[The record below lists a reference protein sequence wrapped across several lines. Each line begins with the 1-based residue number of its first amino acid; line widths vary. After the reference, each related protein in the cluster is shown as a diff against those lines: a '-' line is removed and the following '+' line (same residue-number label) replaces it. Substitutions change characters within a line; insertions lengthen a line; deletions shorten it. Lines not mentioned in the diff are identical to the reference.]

1 MRTLERKDMKVKR
14 ISVSEKRQITIPKE
28 YFDALNIGSQ
38 IECSMSD
45 NCIIIKPVDESGLDE
60 FSEYILEDIIKEGYK
75 NKEILKEFIN
85 RRKKLREA
93 AKKFNKD
100 IDNEAKDVKKL
111 ATFDDVFKEGD
122 ED

>member
-100 IDNEAKDVKKL
+100 IDNEINDTKKL

-122 ED
+122 EN

>member
-100 IDNEAKDVKKL
+100 IDNEIKDTKKL

-122 ED
+122 EN